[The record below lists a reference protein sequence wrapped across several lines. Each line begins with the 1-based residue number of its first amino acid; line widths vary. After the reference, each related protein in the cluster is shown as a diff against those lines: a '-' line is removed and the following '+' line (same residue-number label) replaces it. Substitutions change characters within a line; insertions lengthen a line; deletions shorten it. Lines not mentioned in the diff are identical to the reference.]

1 MIIAIKILTTIAPQF
16 LKYGDCCGFA
26 FLPNN
31 KWNHVSHWL
40 ESIIV
45 IISILS
51 ASWMYSL
58 HCIHCIQWYLLKL
71 HLSVIIACF
80 VVLRIFDTFKL
91 GINLQKGKVTFNEA
105 IDISKSC
112 LKFLI
117 VWIYEDWPLTG
128 APLQDWCILEWGG
141 NISRWQW
148 FFFGKLSWQ
157 WSKDP
162 YP

>member
-1 MIIAIKILTTIAPQF
+1 MIRLLLFSTSPPLLGSIRKQLEQRLGAKIIRFQHFIFSKSLSSKHHHCHYQTSRHDHRHEKIRILTTIAPQF

-80 VVLRIFDTFKL
+80 VVLRIFDTL
-91 GINLQKGKVTFNEA
+91 ELTSNEA
-105 IDISKSC
+105 IDILKS
-112 LKFLI
+112 
-117 VWIYEDWPLTG
+117 
-128 APLQDWCILEWGG
+128 
-141 NISRWQW
+141 
-148 FFFGKLSWQ
+148 
-157 WSKDP
+157 
-162 YP
+162 